1 MDQPP
6 SSNTPLSSNPPGDKG
21 QGFSHDSTIRSATLV
36 VAITGSFIV
45 PFMGSSVNVI
55 LPAIEK
61 NLNIDAV
68 LLSWVATAYLLA
80 AGITLVP
87 MGRLADIIGRKK
99 ILGLGF
105 SLFALGSLAVSMVQ
119 SFSMLMIFRTL
130 QGMGSGMIFGTSMA
144 MLTSVFPPEERGK
157 VLGVTTSAVY
167 IGLSS
172 GPFVA
177 GILVQ
182 QIGWRVLFIVT
193 FVLSFIPLVLLFT
206 RLKGEWADAAG
217 EKYDTPGAFI
227 FGIALFSLV
236 YGFSKLPGTVGLIM
250 LAIGIPA
257 MILFI
262 LRQMRIPSPL
272 IDISLFTRNRVFARS
287 NLAALIHYG
296 STFGLNFLLSLYLQ
310 YIKGLSPQTTGV
322 ILISQPIMMAL
333 GSPFAGRLSD
343 RVEPRILATTG
354 MSMTCAG
361 LLVLSFLT
369 PSSPVLLIVCNLV
382 FLGCGFALFSS
393 PNMNAIMSS
402 VEKRHLG
409 LASGSAATMR
419 LLGQMFSMG
428 IVTMIISLLMGKT
441 QISPDTYP
449 VLLKCIRIAFSIFSG
464 LCVFG
469 IFASLS
475 RGNIRQRA

>member
-1 MDQPP
+1 MNQNP
-6 SSNTPLSSNPPGDKG
+6 SNETPDSRKKTTQTQSFP
-21 QGFSHDSTIRSATLV
+21 HDSSIRSATLV

-119 SFSMLMIFRTL
+119 SFPMFMFFRTL

-144 MLTSVFPPEERGK
+144 ILTSVFPPKERGK

-167 IGLSS
+167 VGLSS

-182 QIGWRVLFIVT
+182 QIGWRVLFLLT
-193 FVLSFIPLVLLFT
+193 FILSFIPLLFILT

-217 EKYDTPGAFI
+217 EKYDIPGAFI
-227 FGIALFSLV
+227 FGIALFGLV
-236 YGFSKLPGTVGLIM
+236 YGFSKLPGTVGLVL

-257 MILFI
+257 MIVFI
-262 LRQMRIPSPL
+262 LRQIRIPSPL
-272 IDISLFTRNRVFARS
+272 IDVSLFTQNRVFARS

-343 RVEPRILATTG
+343 KVEPRILATTG
-354 MSMTCAG
+354 MSMTCVG
-361 LLVLSFLT
+361 ILVLSFLQPST
-369 PSSPVLLIVCNLV
+369 PIFLIVCNLV

-419 LLGQMFSMG
+419 LMGQMFSMG
-428 IVTMIISLLMGKT
+428 IVTMMISLLMGKA
-441 QISPDTYP
+441 QISPETYP
-449 VLLKCIRIAFSIFSG
+449 ALLQCIRISFSLFSG
-464 LCVFG
+464 LCVLG
-469 IFASLS
+469 IFASFS
-475 RGNIRQRA
+475 RGNVR